1 MRVTVHPAGDDAC
14 AFYRMTE
21 PARVLADQGADVT
34 VTRDLTYRVGH
45 DRNHRPIGLAETPDT
60 DVVVMQRPL
69 HRWKVDLIDV
79 LQRAGVA
86 VVVELD
92 DDFGS
97 IPEGNPAWLDA
108 HREWMTVGQWEG
120 LGRPGPVEA
129 EAERQDGSRW
139 VKVLGVLAPS
149 SEVWLRRACKLA
161 DLVTC
166 TTPALAERYA
176 PHGRVAVLP
185 NLVPERYLSVEA
197 PAHDGMVVVGWG
209 GSVATHVGDLEATG
223 GGVAR
228 AVEESGAR
236 FHVIGTGVRV
246 RRSLGLTEAPT
257 STGWVELDEWPAAL
271 AALDVGIVPLAPNRF
286 NEAKSSL
293 KMLEMAAVGV
303 PAVVSPTPD
312 NLRLGYREGFV
323 TTRYASDARS
333 WFEQTAAL
341 LSDPEELAH
350 AAGVAR
356 EAAARCTY
364 EAHAGRWWD
373 AWTQALANRRGRRQ
387 EAA

>member
-1 MRVTVHPAGDDAC
+1 MHPAGEDAC
-14 AFYRMTE
+14 ALYRMVE
-21 PARVLADQGADVT
+21 PARVLAGQGADV
-34 VTRDLTYRVGH
+34 VCTRDLTFKVAHTADGVPLRLVEE
-45 DRNHRPIGLAETPDT
+45 PET

-69 HRWKVDLIDV
+69 HQWKVDLIRL
-79 LQRAGVA
+79 LQDAGVA

-97 IPEGNPAWLDA
+97 VPEGNPAWLDA

-139 VKVLGVLAPS
+139 VKVVGQLAPVS
-149 SEVWLRRACKLA
+149 DVWLRKACARA
-161 DLVTC
+161 DLVTV

-185 NLVPERYLSVEA
+185 NLVPERYLSVVS
-197 PAHDGMVVVGWG
+197 PGHDGVVVGWG

-228 AVEESGAR
+228 AVAESGAR
-236 FHVIGTGVRV
+236 FHVVGTGVRV
-246 RRSLGLTEAPT
+246 RRSLGLTEAPS

-271 AALDVGIVPLAPNRF
+271 AALDVGIVPLASNRF
-286 NEAKSSL
+286 NAAKSWL
-293 KMLEMAAVGV
+293 KGLEYAAVGV
-303 PAVVSPTPD
+303 PFVASPAPD
-312 NLRLGYREGFV
+312 YRRLHREG
-323 TTRYASDARS
+323 AGM
-333 WFEQTAAL
+333 
-341 LSDPEELAH
+341 LAH
-350 AAGVAR
+350 SLDEWQRHVSALVTHDQVRADLAGHGR
-356 EAAARCTY
+356 DAAARLTY

-373 AWTQALANRRGRRQ
+373 AWAQALDNRR
-387 EAA
+387 AAAREKAAA

>member
-1 MRVTVHPAGDDAC
+1 MEC
-14 AFYRMTE
+14 
-21 PARVLADQGADVT
+21 PARVLAAQGADVT
-34 VTRDLTYRVGH
+34 CTRDLTFRVAR
-45 DRNHRPIGLAETPDT
+45 DRTGNPVCLTEQPDT

-69 HRWKVDLIDV
+69 HRAKLDLIGL
-79 LQRAGVA
+79 LQARGVA

-97 IPEGNPAWLDA
+97 VHPENPAWFDA
-108 HREWMTVGQWEG
+108 HREWMTPAQWAATVGG
-120 LGRPGPVEA
+120 PLPVERA
-129 EAERQDGSRW
+129 RSTSGQDW
-139 VKVLGVLAPS
+139 VRAPGVLAPS
-149 SEVWLRRACKLA
+149 SDLWLKRACRRA

-185 NLVPERYLSVEA
+185 NLVSERYLEVEA
-197 PAHDGMVVVGWG
+197 PAHDGTVVGWG

-228 AVEESGAR
+228 AVAESGAR

-246 RRSLGLTEAPT
+246 AKALGLADEPT
-257 STGWVELDEWPAAL
+257 ATGWVELDGWPDAL
-271 AALDVGIVPLAPNRF
+271 AALDVGIVPLAPGRF
-286 NEAKSSL
+286 NEAKSAL
-293 KMLEMAAVGV
+293 KLLEYAAVGV

-312 NLRLGYREGFV
+312 NLRLGYREGFL
-323 TTRYASDARS
+323 TTRYAHDART
-333 WFEQTAAL
+333 WYEQTAAL
-341 LSDPEELAH
+341 LSDAEERAH
-350 AAGVAR
+350 AGAVAR
-356 EAAARCTY
+356 EAASRLTY
-364 EAHAGRWWD
+364 EVHAGRWWD

>member
-1 MRVTVHPAGDDAC
+1 MRVTVHPAGHDAC
-14 AFYRMTE
+14 GLYRMVE
-21 PARVLADQGADVT
+21 PARVLAEQGADVECTRELTFT
-34 VTRDLTYRVGH
+34 VAHAGSDARLVG
-45 DRNHRPIGLAETPDT
+45 DPGT

-69 HRWKVDLIDV
+69 HRWKADLVRV
-79 LQRAGVA
+79 LQDAGVT
-86 VVVELD
+86 VVVEID

-139 VKVLGVLAPS
+139 VKVLGVLSPVS
-149 SEVWLRRACKLA
+149 DLWLRRACKTA

-197 PAHDGMVVVGWG
+197 PPHDGTVVGWG
-209 GSVATHVGDLEATG
+209 GSVATHVGDLEVTG

-228 AVEESGAR
+228 AVAETGAR
-236 FHVIGTGVRV
+236 FHVVGTGVRV
-246 RRSLGLTEAPT
+246 RRSLGLAEAPPA
-257 STGWVELDEWPAAL
+257 TGWVELDEWPAAL
-271 AALDVGIVPLAPNRF
+271 AALDVGIVPLAPSKF
-286 NEAKSSL
+286 NEAKSWL
-293 KMLEMAAVGV
+293 KGLELAAVGV
-303 PAVVSPTPD
+303 PFVASPTPD
-312 NLRLGYREGFV
+312 YVRLNAEG
-323 TTRYASDARS
+323 
-333 WFEQTAAL
+333 
-341 LSDPEELAH
+341 
-350 AAGVAR
+350 AGVLASHPDEWER
-356 EAAARCTY
+356 GVRSLVESADLRADLAGLGRDAAARLTY

-373 AWTQALANRRGRRQ
+373 AWTEALANRRAQRQ
-387 EAA
+387 EAAA

>member
-1 MRVTVHPAGDDAC
+1 MRVTVHPAGDDGC
-14 AFYRMTE
+14 GLYRMVE
-21 PARVLADQGADVT
+21 PARVLAEQGADVECTRELTFT
-34 VTRDLTYRVGH
+34 VAHAGSDARLVG
-45 DRNHRPIGLAETPDT
+45 DPGT

-69 HRWKVDLIDV
+69 HRWKADLVRV
-79 LQRAGVA
+79 LQDAGVT
-86 VVVELD
+86 VVVEID

-139 VKVLGVLAPS
+139 VKVLGTLAPVS
-149 SEVWLRRACKLA
+149 DLWLRRACKAA

-185 NLVPERYLSVEA
+185 NLVPERYLSIEA
-197 PAHDGMVVVGWG
+197 PPHDGTVVGWG
-209 GSVATHVGDLEATG
+209 GSVATHVGDLEVTG

-228 AVEESGAR
+228 AVAESGAR

-387 EAA
+387 EAAA

>member
-14 AFYRMTE
+14 GLYRMVE
-21 PARVLADQGADVT
+21 PARVLAEQGADVAC
-34 VTRDLTYRVGH
+34 TRDLTFKVAHSADGT
-45 DRNHRPIGLAETPDT
+45 PICLVDEPET

-69 HRWKVDLIDV
+69 HRWKVDLIRL
-79 LQRAGVA
+79 LQDAGVA

-97 IPEGNPAWLDA
+97 VPEGNPAWLDA
-108 HREWMTVGQWEG
+108 HLEWMTVGQWEG

-139 VKVLGVLAPS
+139 VKVVGTLAPVS
-149 SEVWLRRACKLA
+149 NVWLRRACARA
-161 DLVTC
+161 DLVTV

-185 NLVPERYLSVEA
+185 NLVPERYLEVVA
-197 PAHDGMVVVGWG
+197 PAHDGTVVGWG
-209 GSVATHVGDLEATG
+209 GSVATHVGDLEVTG

-246 RRSLGLTEAPT
+246 RRSLGLDVAP
-257 STGWVELDEWPAAL
+257 SATGWVELDDWPVAL
-271 AALDVGIVPLAPNRF
+271 AALDVGIVPLTPSRF
-286 NEAKSSL
+286 SDAKSWL
-293 KMLEMAAVGV
+293 KGLEYASVGV
-303 PAVVSPTPD
+303 PFVASPTPD
-312 NLRLGYREGFV
+312 YVRLNAEG
-323 TTRYASDARS
+323 
-333 WFEQTAAL
+333 
-341 LSDPEELAH
+341 
-350 AAGVAR
+350 AGVLASHPDEWERGVRALVASPDLRSDLAGLGR
-356 EAAARCTY
+356 EAAASHTY
-364 EAHAGRWWD
+364 EAHAGRWHD
-373 AWTQALANRRGRRQ
+373 AWATALDNRRHTRQ